1 LLEKHTL
8 PQLTDAVE
16 YALDLDVIDPES
28 VRVILDFRAD
38 RPVDLFPLDGHLHLH
53 GVRVE
58 ITDVSAYNCLRTGV
72 AS

>member
-1 LLEKHTL
+1 MLEKHTL

-38 RPVDLFPLDGHLHLH
+38 KPVALFPLDGHLHLH

-58 ITDVSAYNCLRTGV
+58 TTDVSAYNCLLTGV